1 MCKMIIQNFS
11 QLATSVLR
19 KQALAI
25 AEAGLL
31 AINTK
36 NAVARNFKFDP
47 QSQMLKVMGR
57 EFDLKEFE
65 RVVLV
70 GFGKA
75 ALEAVTKAQEILAGH
90 VACGYVIDLKEGS
103 LGNIVC
109 RVGTHPLPTKVN
121 IEATNELVKMLEACT
136 QKDLVICVVSGGGSA
151 LLCRP
156 HDMACETESAITSAL
171 TVKGASIQELN
182 TVRKHIS
189 SVKGGHLAKII
200 YPATCI
206 GLIFSDVPGDDI
218 SIVASG
224 PTVKD
229 NTTNADASKILS
241 KYQILE
247 MCQMPSCRL
256 LETPKDEKYFAKVHN
271 FLIVSGKT
279 ALAAMKE
286 RAEEFGFDIK
296 IFSDHFEGEAK
307 VLAADIIK
315 SSQKRTCLLGA
326 GESTVKIVGNGKG
339 GRNQEMALAALS
351 QIKGNLVFIT
361 VASDGHDNTNAAGA
375 IVDEPT
381 LIRAKSLGLDLRKY
395 LDNNDSFT
403 FFEATGD
410 QLITGNTGANVSDF
424 FVGLCL

>member
-1 MCKMIIQNFS
+1 MGHIIKNFD
-11 QLATSVLR
+11 QLATSQLR
-19 KQALAI
+19 RQALEI

-47 QSQMLKVMGR
+47 QSQKLKVMGK
-57 EFDLKEFE
+57 EFNLKEFE

-103 LGNIVC
+103 LGNIIC

-121 IEATNELVKMLEACT
+121 IEATKELMAMLEACT

-200 YPATCI
+200 YPAACVS
-206 GLIFSDVPGDDI
+206 LIFSDVPGDDI